1 MSVLQTVLFAV
12 VAAMLVM
19 VIREFAPQ
27 FSFYLTLLVVA
38 VLFLFVLQKVTG
50 LLVPIERLA
59 ELANVNVVFFATVL
73 KIVGIAYVAEF
84 GAQIAR
90 DAGVASIAGKI
101 ELFGKLAI
109 MVLAV
114 PIITAVVETMVHL
127 LP

>member
-1 MSVLQTVLFAV
+1 MSLFQTILFAV

-19 VIREFAPQ
+19 AIREMAPQ
-27 FSFYLTLLVVA
+27 VSFYLSLFVA
-38 VLFLFVLQKVTG
+38 AILFLAVMQRLTG

-59 ELANVNVVFFATVL
+59 EAANVNVVFFATVL

-101 ELFGKLAI
+101 ELLGKLAI
-109 MVLAV
+109 IVLAV
-114 PIITAVVETMVHL
+114 PIITAVVDMMTHL

>member
-1 MSVLQTVLFAV
+1 MSLFQTILFAV

-19 VIREFAPQ
+19 AIREMAPQ
-27 FSFYLTLLVVA
+27 VSFYLSLFVA
-38 VLFLFVLQKVTG
+38 AILFLAVMQQLTG

-59 ELANVNVVFFATVL
+59 EAANVNVVFFATVL

-101 ELFGKLAI
+101 ELLGKLAI
-109 MVLAV
+109 IVLAV
-114 PIITAVVETMVHL
+114 PIITAVVDMMTHL

>member
-1 MSVLQTVLFAV
+1 MSLFQTILFAV

-19 VIREFAPQ
+19 AIREMAPQ
-27 FSFYLTLLVVA
+27 VSFYLSLFVA
-38 VLFLFVLQKVTG
+38 AILFLAVMQRLTG

-59 ELANVNVVFFATVL
+59 EAANVNVLFFATVL

-101 ELFGKLAI
+101 ELLGKLAI
-109 MVLAV
+109 IVLAV
-114 PIITAVVETMVHL
+114 PIITAVVEMMTHL

>member
-1 MSVLQTVLFAV
+1 MSLFQTILFAV

-19 VIREFAPQ
+19 AIREMAPQ
-27 FSFYLTLLVVA
+27 VSFYLSLFVA
-38 VLFLFVLQKVTG
+38 AILFLAVMQQLTG

-59 ELANVNVVFFATVL
+59 EAANVTVVFFATVL

-101 ELFGKLAI
+101 ELLGKLAI
-109 MVLAV
+109 IVLAV
-114 PIITAVVETMVHL
+114 PIITAVVDMMTHL

>member
-1 MSVLQTVLFAV
+1 MSLFQTVLFAV

-19 VIREFAPQ
+19 AIREMAPQ
-27 FSFYLTLLVVA
+27 VSFYLSLFVA
-38 VLFLFVLQKVTG
+38 AILFLAVMQRLTG

-59 ELANVNVVFFATVL
+59 EAANVNVVFFATVL

-101 ELFGKLAI
+101 ELLGKLAI
-109 MVLAV
+109 IVLAV
-114 PIITAVVETMVHL
+114 PIITAVVDMMTHL

>member
-1 MSVLQTVLFAV
+1 MSLFQTILFAV

-19 VIREFAPQ
+19 AIREMAPQ
-27 FSFYLTLLVVA
+27 VSFYLSLFVA
-38 VLFLFVLQKVTG
+38 AILFLAVMQRLTG

-59 ELANVNVVFFATVL
+59 EAANVNVLFFATVL

-101 ELFGKLAI
+101 ELLGKLAI
-109 MVLAV
+109 IVLAV
-114 PIITAVVETMVHL
+114 PIITAVVDMMTHL

>member
-1 MSVLQTVLFAV
+1 MSLFQTILFAV

-19 VIREFAPQ
+19 AIREMAPQ
-27 FSFYLTLLVVA
+27 VSFYLSLFVA
-38 VLFLFVLQKVTG
+38 AILFLAVMQQLTG

-59 ELANVNVVFFATVL
+59 EAANVNVVFFATVL

-101 ELFGKLAI
+101 ELLGKLAI
-109 MVLAV
+109 IVLAV
-114 PIITAVVETMVHL
+114 PIITAVVEMMTHL

>member
-1 MSVLQTVLFAV
+1 MSLFQTILFAV

-19 VIREFAPQ
+19 AIREMAPQ
-27 FSFYLTLLVVA
+27 MSFYLSLFVA
-38 VLFLFVLQKVTG
+38 AILFLAIMQRLTG

-59 ELANVNVVFFATVL
+59 EAANVNVVFFATVL

-101 ELFGKLAI
+101 ELLGKLAI
-109 MVLAV
+109 IVLAV
-114 PIITAVVETMVHL
+114 PIITAVVDMMTHL